1 MHSAHSL
8 ALPVQ
13 MPFDWQ
19 SLLAFLRLRAT
30 PGVETVTDS
39 AYIRAFAGESGW
51 QRVSITHDPAS
62 AVLRIYHTGAAND
75 RSTVEERARQVFKP
89 QTDTTVIESFL
100 GRDRRLKAFVARQP
114 GLRVPGGWCAFEVT
128 MRAILGQQVSVPAAT
143 TLMGRL
149 VRLAGTRVSETDWR
163 FPSPDQ
169 VFAADLAGL
178 GIPRKRLETLRSLA
192 ALFVEQGAECLRE
205 PDAMERLLAI
215 SGVGRWTAGYILMR
229 TSDSHDHWPEGDLI
243 LRKALGRNKELAAPA
258 KLVQAFNR
266 WSPYRSYAAIHL
278 WRGYAGGAISSTK
291 EPPRQIKNF
300 AAACDGES
308 DL

>member
-1 MHSAHSL
+1 VPLAKPVYKSGMPSAHSL

-39 AYIRAFAGESGW
+39 AYIRAFEGESGW
-51 QRVSITHDPAS
+51 QQLSIIHDPAG
-62 AVLRIYHTGAAND
+62 AALRIDYTGAAND
-75 RSTVEERARQVFKP
+75 RSTVGERARQLCKP
-89 QTDTTVIESFL
+89 QTDTSVIESFL
-100 GRDRRLKAFVARQP
+100 GRDRRLKTFVARQP

-149 VRLAGTRVSETDWR
+149 VRLAGTRVGETDWR
-163 FPSPDQ
+163 FPSPQQ
-169 VFAADLAGL
+169 VFAADLTRL
-178 GIPRKRLETLRSLA
+178 GIPRKRRETLRSLA
-192 ALFVEQGAECLRE
+192 ALFVEQGAECLRR
-205 PDAMERLLAI
+205 PDATERLLAI
-215 SGVGRWTAGYILMR
+215 SGIGRWTAGYILMR

-266 WSPYRSYAAIHL
+266 WSPYRSYAAIHI
-278 WRGYAGGAISSTK
+278 WRGYAGGAVSAAK
-291 EPPRQIKNF
+291 QPR
-300 AAACDGES
+300 AS
-308 DL
+308 D